1 MKKIV
6 ILGVSTVV
14 CLGFLS
20 ADTAL
25 YVDAQNKNKNHFTGV
40 SINASAKEY
49 EVLPNVQ
56 NVNYS
61 QKEIMEDY
69 ENVSSRKN
77 TIDTEKHLTDFNNYM
92 RKQIENSNS
101 KLNNSAKIV
110 PQVFVNGANSIIS
123 NKQSEIK
130 IDIEN
135 IKREISFEKS
145 MIKVYEQQNYD
156 LVHNIYPEKYTF
168 TDDIINFD
176 DMRKEVENVQKQQD
190 QMEKD
195 YDAIEYEEF
204 DKPNYELPKFEKVVI
219 EKPNIV
225 IDKTLDY
232 KPIDKTQFKQY
243 QFEDIP
249 GYTENYN
256 KFMEKFNAMK
266 DEILKD
272 DTTTPTTPTTP

>member
-1 MKKIV
+1 MIK
-6 ILGVSTVV
+6 
-14 CLGFLS
+14 
-20 ADTAL
+20 
-25 YVDAQNKNKNHFTGV
+25 
-40 SINASAKEY
+40 
-49 EVLPNVQ
+49 
-56 NVNYS
+56 
-61 QKEIMEDY
+61 
-69 ENVSSRKN
+69 
-77 TIDTEKHLTDFNNYM
+77 
-92 RKQIENSNS
+92 ENSNS